1 MSKIV
6 INNTTRKV
14 EVHST
19 GRQGIQGPQGEPGPA
34 NTLTIGTVEGGEA
47 AAASITG
54 DSPHQTLNLTLP
66 IGPKGDTGAT
76 GERGERGPKGDPG
89 DQGPRGEKGDKGDQG
104 PIGPEADPEP
114 IIDAA
119 VRRSIALNIVF
130 GG

>member
-19 GRQGIQGPQGEPGPA
+19 GRQGVPGPA
-34 NTLTIGTVEGGEA
+34 GLTWIDAPWLIGMAYAERDALLHGRSTWRATVAHIATA
-47 AAASITG
+47 ATEPG
-54 DSPHQTLNLTLP
+54 
-66 IGPKGDTGAT
+66 IGSDWRSVWTIVAL
-76 GERGERGPKGDPG
+76 GP
-89 DQGPRGEKGDKGDQG
+89 
-104 PIGPEADPEP
+104 DPEP

>member
-34 NTLTIGTVEGGEA
+34 NTLTIGTVDAGATAG
-47 AAASITG
+47 ASITG
-54 DSPHQTLNLTLP
+54 DSPNQTLNLTLP
-66 IGPKGDTGAT
+66 IGPKGDTG
-76 GERGERGPKGDPG
+76 E
-89 DQGPRGEKGDKGDQG
+89 QG